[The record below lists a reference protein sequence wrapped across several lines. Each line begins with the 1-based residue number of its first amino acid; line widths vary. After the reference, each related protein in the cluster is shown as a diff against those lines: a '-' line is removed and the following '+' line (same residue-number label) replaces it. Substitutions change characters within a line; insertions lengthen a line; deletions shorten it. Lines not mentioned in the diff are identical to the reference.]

1 MSVKFEKDTVKTA
14 VGSAANEVAAV
25 ASGSKVANGYLA
37 VRLPNTELRI
47 QLTDM
52 ATRHTSRSSR
62 RTLSEPKC

>member
-14 VGSAANEVAAV
+14 VGSAATEVA
-25 ASGSKVANGYLA
+25 GSATVGKVANGYLA
-37 VRLPNTELRI
+37 VRLLKIELRI

-62 RTLSEPKC
+62 RTLSEPRC

>member
-1 MSVKFEKDTVKTA
+1 MSVKFEKDTVKTT
-14 VGSAANEVAAV
+14 VGSAANQVATA

-37 VRLPNTELRI
+37 VRLPNIELRI

-62 RTLSEPKC
+62 RTLSEPRC